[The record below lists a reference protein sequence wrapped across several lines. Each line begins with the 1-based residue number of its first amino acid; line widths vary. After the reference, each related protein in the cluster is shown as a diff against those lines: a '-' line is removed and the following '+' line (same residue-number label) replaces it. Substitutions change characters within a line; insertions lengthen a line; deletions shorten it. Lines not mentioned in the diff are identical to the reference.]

1 MAGSHDAPR
10 RSASEAS
17 GVPAADRVGGRAL
30 RVGAALLLVAFCLRD
45 DVQPDLYFHLAAG
58 RDMVRA
64 GALPTRSQWL
74 AEDDQPGG
82 GFPFVDHEWAFQ
94 LAAYPLFE
102 AGGPPALHLVKTL
115 LAAACLGGLLLA
127 ARRHGVA
134 RWLVAA
140 PFILAIGPRLVLRPE
155 VAAYAGLG
163 VAVGTLAHTRWRP
176 STRVSLALGL
186 LQVVWTNVHGLALAI
201 PLAVGAALAACLVHV
216 EARRRGWRLAAW
228 LPEPG
233 CPRRLA
239 VALAC
244 VGVGQLCHAYGPRG
258 ALYVAEQ
265 AILAFGRDAVGTI
278 PITEFIPPLDP
289 RVRGQPLVA
298 LVLVWVA
305 LAPAL
310 VFIGLAGRR
319 LRLEELA
326 QAVVL
331 IPLAW
336 PYVRNLPLAAI
347 GLFPLGCAALA
358 VVLRAAARRAPQ
370 VRTGAPLAGALLL
383 IVLTRAALA
392 DRFHDNAD
400 HDARAGVGL
409 GDFLRYDEAARAL
422 DGAGAQVGPL
432 FNTFGSGHS
441 LIWFRDGRPPRPFIC
456 GNLDLYPRG
465 HLDRYHAIVEG
476 RVDWRS
482 ELERLGLRCLLLD
495 HRVEVPA
502 FFDALLAD
510 PAWVVWHADTHAVLV
525 ARAGDAPPLDRA
537 ALAGALLGRSYE
549 DERPDGF
556 GLTRLLRAVWLLP
569 EREPRPLERMQA
581 ALLLERLGRPEDALA
596 LARRARDLA
605 PTFAPVVLATAELE
619 RRHGDPQAARRLYD
633 LAAEL
638 VPESAGPLVGLG
650 HLELAGGA
658 PAAAAA
664 AFRRARARAP
674 SASEPVHGLLAALE
688 VAGDP
693 VELRRGLAEV
703 RPDLR
708 PGLARYFEGAAA
720 RLDGDLPGAR
730 AALEEA
736 LRLEPRLAPALDRLA
751 RVRLE
756 ARDLEGAEELL
767 TRLVAVTPGSASAW
781 RDLGTVRFDRGRG
794 PEALD
799 AWRRAAEVDR
809 REDLAL
815 VYAAQLH
822 LGQGRPA
829 VARPLVEEALRR
841 NPSRPEA
848 QALLR
853 RLGK

>member
-10 RSASEAS
+10 RIASRAT
-17 GVPAADRVGGRAL
+17 RIGGRGL

-58 RDMVRA
+58 RDMVRS
-64 GALPTRSQWL
+64 GGLPTRSQWL
-74 AEDDQPGG
+74 AQDDQPGG

-94 LAAYPLFE
+94 LAAWPLFR

-115 LAAACLGGLLLA
+115 LAAVCLGGLLVA
-127 ARRHGVA
+127 TRRQGAA

-140 PFILAIGPRLVLRPE
+140 PLILAIGPRLVLRPE

-163 VAVGTLAHTRWRP
+163 VALGGMAWTRWRP
-176 STRVSLALGL
+176 SSRVSAGLGL
-186 LQVVWTNVHGLALAI
+186 LQVVWTNVHGLALAV
-201 PLAVGAALAACLVHV
+201 PLAVGATLAACLLHV
-216 EARRRGWRLAAW
+216 EARRRGWRLAGW
-228 LPEPG
+228 LGEPG

-239 VALAC
+239 VTLLC

-265 AILAFGRDAVGTI
+265 AILAFTRDAVGTI

-298 LVLVWVA
+298 LVLVWAA

-310 VFIGLAGRR
+310 VLVGLRGKR

-326 QAVVL
+326 QAAVL
-331 IPLAW
+331 VPLAW

-347 GLFPLGCAALA
+347 GLFPLTCAALA
-358 VVLRAAARRAPQ
+358 AALGAAARRAPQ
-370 VRTGAPLAGALLL
+370 ARTAAPLAGALALL
-383 IVLTRAALA
+383 LLARATLA

-400 HDARAGVGL
+400 HDARAGVSL

-422 DGAGAQVGPL
+422 DAGAGPGSSVGPL

-456 GNLDLYPRG
+456 GNLDLYPRS
-465 HLDRYHAIVEG
+465 HLDLYHALVEG

-510 PAWVVWHADTHAVLV
+510 PAWVVWHADTQAVLV

-537 ALAGALLGRSYE
+537 ALARSFLARSYE

-556 GLTRLLRAVWLLP
+556 GPTRLLRALWLLP
-569 EREPRPLERMQA
+569 ERQLRPLERMQS
-581 ALLLERLGRPEDALA
+581 ALLLERLGRPEEALA
-596 LARRARDLA
+596 LARKARDLA
-605 PTFAPVVLATAELE
+605 PTFAPVVLAAAELE
-619 RRHGDPQAARRLYD
+619 RRHGDPVAARRLYD

-650 HLELAGGA
+650 HLELASGA

-664 AFRRARARAP
+664 AFRRAHARAP
-674 SASEPVHGLLAALE
+674 AASEPVHGLLAALE

-693 VELRRGLAEV
+693 VELRRALAEL
-703 RPDLR
+703 RPGLR
-708 PGLARYFEGAAA
+708 PGLARYYEGAAA
-720 RLDGDLPGAR
+720 RLDGDLPAAR
-730 AALEEA
+730 AALEDA
-736 LRLEPRLAPALDRLA
+736 LALEPRLAPALDRLA

-767 TRLVAVTPGSASAW
+767 ARLVGVTPASASAW

-822 LGQGRPA
+822 LGQGRPL

-853 RLGK
+853 RLGKAP